1 MRHEKYK
8 VEKEYE
14 SPYPDS
20 IAFEKGE
27 KVRIVDKENDEPD
40 WPNWVWGEGQNKNK
54 AWIPKQY
61 LNIKGNVGILN
72 TDYDAKELSIEIG
85 ETLTVH
91 TILNGFGFA
100 RNAKGDTGWTP
111 LKCLSPVN

>member
-1 MRHEKYK
+1 MNYEKYK

-14 SPYPDS
+14 TPYPDS
-20 IAFEKGE
+20 ITFEKGE

-40 WPNWVWGEGQNKNK
+40 WPNWAWGEGENKTK

-72 TDYDAKELSIEIG
+72 MDYDAKELSVAIG
-85 ETLTVH
+85 ETLTAH
-91 TILNGFGFA
+91 TILNGFVFA
-100 RNAKGDTGWTP
+100 ANANGETAWTP
-111 LKCLSPVN
+111 LEWWSPGN